1 MIKRIEVELPT
12 ILTILTLSLGL
23 AFQSCQQN
31 NQLNGRMDALDD
43 ALNGRMDQLNGRMDA
58 LDRRMDALD
67 ARLRAVEQS
76 QVRITTLLEKV
87 TIPQVHKHGN
97 SD

>member
-1 MIKRIEVELPT
+1 MIKQVQVELPT
-12 ILTILTLSLGL
+12 ILTILTLGLGL

-31 NQLNGRMDALDD
+31 NQLNGRMDALND
-43 ALNGRMDQLNGRMDA
+43 ALNGRMDA
-58 LDRRMDALD
+58 FDRRMDALD
-67 ARLRAVEQS
+67 SRLRAVEQS

>member
-1 MIKRIEVELPT
+1 MPT

-43 ALNGRMDQLNGRMDA
+43 ALNERMDA
-58 LDRRMDALD
+58 LDRRMDAFD

-87 TIPQVHKHGN
+87 IIPQVHTHGN
-97 SD
+97 LD